1 MNLSNDPNKFLKS
14 NKYYVRQYIRDLYDK
29 MFPTAKGYIKFLR
42 EKINIVDRRNKNGS
56 FIHIPVYDKGFSSN
70 RTMSSIN
77 DLGKNKF
84 PCQDNWEGLTKKEI
98 QFYLQLTEEWLKS
111 KTKKHRRIWNYFV
124 LGISKNNIGPRL
136 NEDTLYVIK
145 IIEIMQKE
153 YLELIS
159 KR

>member
-14 NKYYVRQYIRDLYDK
+14 NQYYVRQHIRDLYDK

-42 EKINIVDRRNKNGS
+42 EKINIIDRRDRNRS
-56 FIHIPVYDKGFSSN
+56 FVHIPVYDKGFSSN
-70 RTMSSIN
+70 GTMSSIN
-77 DLGKNKF
+77 DSGKNKF
-84 PCQDNWEGLTKKEI
+84 PCQDSWESLTKKEI
-98 QFYLQLTEEWLKS
+98 QFYLQVTEKWLKS

-136 NEDTLYVIK
+136 NEDTFYVIK
-145 IIEIMQKE
+145 IIETMQKE

>member
-1 MNLSNDPNKFLKS
+1 MSLSDDHNKFLKS
-14 NKYYVRQYIRDLYDK
+14 KQYYVRQYIRDLYDK
-29 MFPTAKGYIKFLR
+29 LFPTAKGYIKFLR
-42 EKINIVDRRNKNGS
+42 EKINIVDRSNRNGL
-56 FIHIPVYDKGFSSN
+56 FIHIPVDDKGFSSN
-70 RTMSSIN
+70 GTMSSIN
-77 DLGKNKF
+77 DSGKNKF
-84 PCQDNWEGLTKKEI
+84 LCQDSWEGLTKKEI
-98 QFYLQLTEEWLKS
+98 QFYLQVTEKWLKS

-145 IIEIMQKE
+145 IIETMQKE

>member
-1 MNLSNDPNKFLKS
+1 MNLSNDPNKFVKA
-14 NKYYVRQYIRDLYDK
+14 NQYYVRQYIRDLYDK

-42 EKINIVDRRNKNGS
+42 ERINIIDVRDRNRS
-56 FIHIPVYDKGFSSN
+56 FVHILEYDKGFSSN
-70 RTMSSIN
+70 GTMSSIN
-77 DLGKNKF
+77 DSGKNKF
-84 PCQDNWEGLTKKEI
+84 LCQDSWEGLTKKEI
-98 QFYLQLTEEWLKS
+98 QFYLQVTEKWLKS

-145 IIEIMQKE
+145 IIETMQKE

>member
-1 MNLSNDPNKFLKS
+1 MSLSNDPNNILKS
-14 NKYYVRQYIRDLYDK
+14 KQYYVRQYIRDLYDK
-29 MFPTAKGYIKFLR
+29 LFPTAKGYIKFLR
-42 EKINIVDRRNKNGS
+42 EKINIVDRRNKSGS
-56 FIHIPVYDKGFSSN
+56 FIYMPVDEKRYSSN
-70 RTMSSIN
+70 GTISSTN
-77 DLGKNKF
+77 DLEKNKF

-98 QFYLQLTEEWLKS
+98 QFYLQVTEKWLKS

-145 IIEIMQKE
+145 IIETMQKE